1 MKKVAIIPL
10 RAGSKGIVGKNKKP
24 ILGRPLFCWILGEAI
39 ESLLDE
45 IYIYTD
51 DQGIL
56 DFIKN
61 EYSWTQKVKGLKRSD
76 ESASDTASTE
86 FAMLEFAEKINY
98 DFDAI
103 FLLQATSPLTSCNDI
118 NEACNFIETKQYDSI
133 VSVVKTHRFTWS
145 SKGESLNYNYL
156 NRPRRQDFDGLLI
169 ENGAIYAC
177 NKETFIKNQNRL
189 GGKIGILQMAED
201 TLTEIDEESDLLII
215 EKLLEKKLNRFK
227 QNNTIKYLV
236 LDVDGV
242 FTNGTVGYSKDGE
255 LFKSF
260 SVIDG
265 MGLEI
270 LRNNNITPIVIT
282 SENSDIVKSRMKK
295 LNIEHYYPSIKDKYS
310 FLNNLL
316 YKLKTTRNEI
326 AYIGDD
332 INDLANICA
341 SSWGFCPANAIPLV
355 KQYSDIVL
363 QNKGSDKAI
372 REAIELIIN
381 LNKRKN

>member
-51 DQGIL
+51 DQWIL

-86 FAMLEFAEKINY
+86 FAMLEFAEKINCN
-98 DFDAI
+98 FEAI
-103 FLLQATSPLTSCNDI
+103 FLLQATSPLTSYNDI
-118 NEACNFIETKQYDSI
+118 NEACNLIETKQYDSI

-145 SKGESLNYNYL
+145 NKGESLNYNYL

-189 GGKIGILQMAED
+189 GGKIGILAMSEE
-201 TLTEIDEESDLLII
+201 TLTEIDEESDMLII
-215 EKLLEKKLNRFK
+215 EKLLENKLKRNK
-227 QNNTIKYLV
+227 QNKKIKYLV

-242 FTNGTVGYSKDGE
+242 FTDGTVGYTKDGE
-255 LFKSF
+255 SFKSF

-270 LRNNNITPIVIT
+270 LRNNHIIPVVIT

-295 LNIEHYYPSIKDKYS
+295 LNIEHYYPGIKDKYS
-310 FLNNLL
+310 FLNNLIQ
-316 YKLKTTRNEI
+316 KLNTDRSEI

-341 SSWGFCPANAIPLV
+341 SAWGFCPGNSIPLV
-355 KQYSDIVL
+355 KQYADLVL
-363 QNKGSDKAI
+363 QNKGSEQAI
-372 REAIELIIN
+372 REAVEFILK
-381 LNKRKN
+381 LNNRYN